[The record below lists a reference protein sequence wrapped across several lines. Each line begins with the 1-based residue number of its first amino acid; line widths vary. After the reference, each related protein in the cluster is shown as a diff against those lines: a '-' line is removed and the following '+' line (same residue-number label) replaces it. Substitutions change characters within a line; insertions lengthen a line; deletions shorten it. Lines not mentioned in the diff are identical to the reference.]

1 MEFALTHRTI
11 LLSLVGLCLLGC
23 SSTTTQSFNVP
34 KNSNVESSRIA
45 VGANFG
51 KFDRLTAKDM
61 GIYFPA
67 DATPGIDDQQR
78 IRQIFRQSFIAEL
91 GHYQIVETAGP
102 STLEVQATLID
113 LRQATSAE
121 VPRLAREV
129 RAMSQ
134 PGTLVFLM
142 ELKDSVSGETLAR
155 AADST
160 ANPSFSSSPETST
173 DWGTVEA
180 AASHWAELFRQ
191 FLDENLNK

>member
-1 MEFALTHRTI
+1 MDSVRTLQTV
-11 LLSLVGLCLLGC
+11 LLSLTALWLLGC

-45 VGANFG
+45 VDADFG
-51 KFDRLTAKDM
+51 NYDRLTAQDM

-67 DATPGIDDQQR
+67 NAAPSIEDQQR
-78 IRQIFRQSFIAEL
+78 IRQIFREAFISEL
-91 GHYQIVETAGP
+91 SDYQIVETKGP

-113 LRQATSAE
+113 LRQANAGD
-121 VPRLAREV
+121 VPNLGREV
-129 RAMSQ
+129 RDMSQ

-142 ELKDSVSGETLAR
+142 ELKDSVSGKILAR

-160 ANPSFSSSPETST
+160 GNPSFSTSAETAT
-173 DWGTVEA
+173 DWGTVETA
-180 AASHWAELFRQ
+180 AARWAELFRQ